1 MNVKLLNSSSYSI
14 IKILDLELHIGISS
28 NKKENFQEIYIN

>member
-14 IKILDLELHIGISS
+14 IKILDLELNIGISS

>member
-1 MNVKLLNSSSYSI
+1 MNIKLLNSSSYSI
-14 IKILDLELHIGISS
+14 IKILDLELSIGISS